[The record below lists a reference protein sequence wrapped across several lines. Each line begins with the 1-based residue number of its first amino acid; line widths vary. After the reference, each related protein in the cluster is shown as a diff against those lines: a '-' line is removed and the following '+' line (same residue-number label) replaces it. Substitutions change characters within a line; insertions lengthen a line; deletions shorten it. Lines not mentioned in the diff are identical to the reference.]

1 MNLQEGKYYQI
12 NGSKKVLYWDG
23 EKWMQPAKDNRGKY
37 GVLLRHLEKQPASIK
52 TVKEVLPSQIG
63 RL

>member
-12 NGSKKVLYWDG
+12 NGSKKVLYCDG

-37 GVLLRHLEKQPASIK
+37 EVWLRHLEKQPASIK
-52 TVKEVLPSQIG
+52 IVKEVLPSQIG